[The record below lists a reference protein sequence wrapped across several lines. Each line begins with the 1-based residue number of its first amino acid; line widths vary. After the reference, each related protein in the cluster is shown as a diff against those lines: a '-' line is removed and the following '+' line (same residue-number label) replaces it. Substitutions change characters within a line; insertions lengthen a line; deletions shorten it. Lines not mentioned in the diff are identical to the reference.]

1 MRSNQTRGPC
11 TLIRELHIYLS
22 FLVGFH
28 ADRCEMFLSD
38 RHSQSLLLRS
48 SLFSNVL
55 YLQLNK
61 LFLLNSEVINGCSP
75 ATWQMELTVCTQW
88 YRMVVLRKNAPRYSI
103 PPIKYESTAKPT
115 TGKKCKRSIVF
126 RTMSF
131 STSLGSLSG
140 KNSGDNNQ
148 PAWDQ

>member
-11 TLIRELHIYLS
+11 TLIRYLHTYLP

-61 LFLLNSEVINGCSP
+61 LFLLNYAMHNLINCQPFELIDHGLGN
-75 ATWQMELTVCTQW
+75 ATILH
-88 YRMVVLRKNAPRYSI
+88 
-103 PPIKYESTAKPT
+103 
-115 TGKKCKRSIVF
+115 
-126 RTMSF
+126 
-131 STSLGSLSG
+131 
-140 KNSGDNNQ
+140 
-148 PAWDQ
+148 